1 MLNRSLRL
9 TMVKD
14 EPNPDNPPV
23 DIDRVAGAVS
33 RNVIKVLAVYIS
45 LDIARK
51 AAVYLLSAKV

>member
-23 DIDRVAGAVS
+23 DIDRVASAVS
-33 RNVIKVLAVYIS
+33 RNVIKVLAVYVS

>member
-14 EPNPDNPPV
+14 EPNPDNPPM
-23 DIDRVAGAVS
+23 DIDHVASAVTGG
-33 RNVIKVLAVYIS
+33 VIKVVTVYIC